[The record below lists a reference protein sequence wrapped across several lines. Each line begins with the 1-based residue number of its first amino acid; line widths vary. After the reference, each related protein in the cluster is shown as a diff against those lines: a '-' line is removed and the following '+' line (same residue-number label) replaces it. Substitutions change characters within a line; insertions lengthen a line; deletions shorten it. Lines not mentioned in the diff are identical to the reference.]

1 MDLAA
6 YQQAAM
12 RTSDNNH
19 DRVKNGALGLI
30 GETGEIVDIIKKYL
44 FQSGKDAP
52 LPVENL
58 KKECGDVM
66 WYIAETCTGLGVS
79 MQTVLE
85 HINTGGCAPADMEE
99 CAITMMESALYIY
112 HRMRLPN
119 SKLMLM
125 RTVADLYLH
134 LVMLCSYANLTIGDV
149 AEANIQKLKKRYPAG
164 FDPER
169 SLHRPEYAQKEAEAD
184 ARPAE
189 NTV

>member
-6 YQQAAM
+6 YQKAAM
-12 RTSDNNH
+12 RTSDNQH

-52 LPVENL
+52 VPVDEL

-79 MQTVLE
+79 MQGVLD
-85 HINTGGCAPADMEE
+85 HIHTGGCAPAGMEE
-99 CAITMMESALYIY
+99 CAITMMECALYIY
-112 HRMRLPN
+112 HRKGMANARM
-119 SKLMLM
+119 MLM
-125 RTVADLYLH
+125 RAIGDLYLH
-134 LVMLCSYANLTIGDV
+134 LVMLCSYAGLTIADV
-149 AEANIQKLKKRYPAG
+149 ADTNIKKLEKRYPAG

-169 SLHRPEYAQKEAEAD
+169 SLHRPEHAQKEAEAHES
-184 ARPAE
+184 AAE
-189 NTV
+189 NSV